1 MVYMRPQSRLLLARD
16 AAELYGA
23 AGGNAPSQ

>member
-1 MVYMRPQSRLLLARD
+1 MHPGARSHLARD

-23 AGGNAPSQ
+23 AGPPALSP